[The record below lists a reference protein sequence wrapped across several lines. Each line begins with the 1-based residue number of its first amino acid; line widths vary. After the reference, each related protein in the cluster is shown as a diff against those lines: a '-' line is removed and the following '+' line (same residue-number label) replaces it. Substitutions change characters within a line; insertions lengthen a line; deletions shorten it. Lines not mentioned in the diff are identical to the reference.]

1 MRIGKDDAGLGFN
14 LWTVQGTW
22 FWSLV
27 YPDRHGGAIGAA
39 ATEAEAVD
47 EARKTIELALAG
59 CGKRVPHP
67 TFPLCNLP
75 QRGRTNGRK
84 PVLSQG
90 AERFFIR
97 NRLFRTLPEHR
108 ADQGVALRRW
118 NEPRPAP
125 VFSTIGESY
134 GNIWQR
140 LLRQYAARVAAA

>member
-14 LWTVQGTW
+14 LWTVQGAW

-67 TFPLCNLP
+67 VFP
-75 QRGRTNGRK
+75 QRGRTSGRK

-90 AERFFIR
+90 AERF
-97 NRLFRTLPEHR
+97 
-108 ADQGVALRRW
+108 
-118 NEPRPAP
+118 
-125 VFSTIGESY
+125 S
-134 GNIWQR
+134 
-140 LLRQYAARVAAA
+140 